1 MNVLSVFILPG
12 IIFIIM
18 LAFGFWL
25 SHLGKPYH
33 GLLFN
38 IHKLLALGAV
48 VVTALQVSRFLKNT
62 GAPGLVLVLL
72 LVAGLCVIALFAS
85 GTLLSLDRLSYD
97 VMRNVHRVATVVL
110 VLAMLLLARVLGR

>member
-48 VVTALQVSRFLKNT
+48 VVTALQVSRLLKNT